1 LSEGTEF
8 YRGQGIGPRF
18 LKDISEEKVI
28 MSKDKRTN
36 EQGIDRR
43 SFLRGA
49 SAAAAAAGAAAVMA
63 SPSPAEAAVKGK
75 AKSAGY
81 QETEHVKRAYRA
93 AQF

>member
-1 LSEGTEF
+1 
-8 YRGQGIGPRF
+8 
-18 LKDISEEKVI
+18 
-28 MSKDKRTN
+28 MSKDKKTN

-43 SFLRGA
+43 SFLKGA
-49 SAAAAAAGAAAVMA
+49 SAGAAAGAAAAVMA
-63 SPSPAEAAVKGK
+63 SPSPAEAAAPGK